1 MANKISG
8 CRKCRQTGVKLCSK
22 GPKCILE
29 KRPVTP
35 GQHGRKIGI
44 KKTSEYGKQLQEK
57 QKAKM
62 MYGMREK
69 QFKRFFEEA
78 TRQKGVTGESLLSL
92 LERRIDNVVYRLKM
106 AGSRIQSRQMVVH
119 GHIYINGKRVKS
131 PSCLVREGDVITLSE
146 ASLKKASFL
155 EQIVDKRLNMGIRVP
170 EWLELQKKD
179 RKGIVTRLPI
189 RADIVVPVEEHMI
202 VELYSK

>member
-119 GHIYINGKRVKS
+119 GHIYINGSRVSS
-131 PSCLVREGDVITLSE
+131 PSCLVKEGDIITLSE

-189 RADIVVPVEEHMI
+189 RSDIVVPVEEHMI

>member
-35 GQHGRKIGI
+35 GQHGRKVGI
-44 KKTSEYGKQLQEK
+44 KKTSEFGKQLQEK

-69 QFKRFFEEA
+69 QFKRFFQEA
-78 TRQKGVTGESLLSL
+78 ARQKGVTGELLLSL

-106 AGSRIQSRQMVVH
+106 ASSRIQSRQMVVH
-119 GHIYINGKRVKS
+119 GHIYINGSRVKS
-131 PSCLVREGDVITLSE
+131 PSCLVKEGDIVTLSE
-146 ASLKKASFL
+146 ASMKKASFL

-189 RADIVVPVEEHMI
+189 RTDITVPVEEHMI